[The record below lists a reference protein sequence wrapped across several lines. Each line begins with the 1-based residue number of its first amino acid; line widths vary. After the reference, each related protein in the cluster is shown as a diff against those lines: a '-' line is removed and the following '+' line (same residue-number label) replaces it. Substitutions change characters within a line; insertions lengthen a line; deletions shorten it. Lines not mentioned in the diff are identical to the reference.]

1 MSIETTVGV
10 PHQGGEPSVP
20 PGAHPHPHPAPQR
33 ALGTEAARQLAT
45 TTKSAPQMQE
55 ISDRWLLKVLP
66 WVEVSGGTYRVNR
79 RLSHAVGQGRV
90 GFEQTGSEV
99 RVVAPTLREIPLLR
113 DFPDDGL
120 LAELAGRCTARTVA
134 VGELLA
140 EAGQPVDQVLLIA
153 HGKLDRL
160 GVGKYGETTVL
171 GMAADGDQLGHEAL
185 GEADPRWPYAV
196 RAATA
201 ATVLA
206 LPRAAFQELAE
217 RSPELRE
224 QLERSAAGARHAVNK
239 YGEAQIELSAGHRGE
254 HELPSTFVDY
264 ELRPREYE
272 LSLAQTVLRVHT
284 RVADLYNEP
293 MNQTEHQLR
302 LTVEALRERQ
312 EYELVNN
319 PEFGLLATAA
329 YEQRI
334 STHSGP
340 PTPDDLDDLLSR
352 RRSTRCYLAHPRA
365 IAAIGREASKRG
377 LHPASVELD
386 GKRVTTWR
394 GVPILPCDKIP
405 ISARQTTSILAMRTG
420 EDNQGVIG
428 LRQTGLADE
437 YEPGLSVRFMGI
449 DEKAIISYL
458 VSAYYSAAVLVPN
471 AVGVLEN
478 VDIAS
483 RA

>member
-1 MSIETTVGV
+1 MSITTNVGI
-10 PHQGGEPSVP
+10 PHQGGEPPAGV
-20 PGAHPHPHPAPQR
+20 GVHPHPAAQR
-33 ALGTEAARQLAT
+33 QSLGTEAARQLAT

-55 ISDRWLLKVLP
+55 ITDRWLLKALP
-66 WVEVSGGTYRVNR
+66 WVEVAGGAYRVNR

-90 GFEQTGSEV
+90 AFEQTGSEV

-113 DFPDDGL
+113 DFPDDRL
-120 LAELAGRCTARTVA
+120 LVELAGRFTARTVA
-134 VGELLA
+134 PGELLA
-140 EAGQPVDQVLLIA
+140 EAGQPVDQVFLIA

-160 GVGKYGETTVL
+160 GTGKYGETTLL
-171 GMAADGDQLGHEAL
+171 GMVADGDQLGDEAL
-185 GEADPRWPYAV
+185 RQPDALWPYAV

-201 ATVLA
+201 GTVLA
-206 LPRAAFQELAE
+206 LPRAAFQELTE
-217 RSPELRE
+217 RSPALRE
-224 QLERSAAGARHAVNK
+224 QIERYAAGTRHAVNK
-239 YGEAQIELSAGHRGE
+239 YGEAEIELSAGHRGE
-254 HELPSTFVDY
+254 VGLPGTFVDY

-340 PTPDDLDDLLSR
+340 PTPDDMDDLLSR
-352 RRSTRCYLAHPRA
+352 RKSTRYYLAHPRA
-365 IAAIGREASKRG
+365 IAAIGREAGKRG
-377 LHPASVELD
+377 LYPETVELD
-386 GKRVTTWR
+386 GKRLTAWR

-405 ISARQTTSILAMRTG
+405 ISKGQTTSILAMRTG

-428 LRQTGLADE
+428 LRQTGLPDE

-449 DEKAIISYL
+449 DEKAITSYL
-458 VSAYYSAAVLVPN
+458 VSTYYSAAVLVPN

-483 RA
+483 